1 MSLSARHHQIIR
13 FGALL
18 VTAASVTYMAN
29 RAPMHADLTAEGL
42 SQITPGT
49 GEVIRNIGV
58 DRPVTVHA
66 FVSKDVP
73 REYVT
78 VRSRLLN
85 ILREMQARGGEGLQ
99 VRIVEPEPHSPE
111 AEEAMETFGIMPRP
125 LADRR
130 GGRVQQMDVF
140 MGLAFVS
147 GPREEV
153 VAFIDRGLSPEY
165 EVARALRVVT
175 QEKKK
180 VVGVMRTDATI
191 MGNFDMQSRSQQP
204 AWRIVDEL
212 RKQYEVRSLAPKT
225 PVPDDVDVLLVPQL
239 PSLEQDELDI
249 VRSYVDA
256 GRPALLTVDP
266 FPMFDPRLSPTEP
279 KLPPPG
285 QQGGMMGGGPPPGN
299 KGDYRGFLRDVGV
312 EWDDT
317 RVVFDTYN
325 PNPIFDQA
333 PEQIVFVS
341 ERPDGTK
348 PFENADP
355 AVDGLEQVVLLYPG
369 ALQPAAGYQD
379 KFSPLLITG
388 KTAGFNEF
396 DDLVQK
402 HPLFGIQGPIPPRQR
417 SPIVDQNVVLA
428 ARVNRE
434 GGGGEDAP
442 PPRNVA
448 VIADL
453 DLFGNLFFVM
463 RERGGDVDGDGLV
476 DVRFDNVAFLLNL
489 VDSLAGDDRFIELR
503 KRKAAFR
510 RLTTVDGLTKDAR
523 AERQAAFE
531 KANQNAEAELEEA
544 KKSLEAAVAS
554 VRERQELDD
563 TTKAI
568 MLQSAEQAE
577 NRRLQQRTE
586 AIEREKAKTIAKV
599 ERKHQQAVSEVQ
611 NRIRLIS
618 VLAPPIPALL
628 LGGFIFAR
636 KRRRERELIPRSR
649 SASGAAG
656 GKGPSGTTPSSEVAS
671 AKPDSSSQKGDA

>member
-1 MSLSARHHQIIR
+1 MSLSARHHQLIR
-13 FGALL
+13 FGAIL

-29 RAPMHADLTAEGL
+29 RTPMHTDLTAEGL

-49 GEVIRNIGV
+49 RDVIRNIGV
-58 DRPVTVHA
+58 ERPVTVHA
-66 FVSKDVP
+66 FISKDVP

-85 ILREMQARGGEGLQ
+85 ILREMEAQGGEGLQ
-99 VRIVEPEPHSPE
+99 VRIVEPELHSPE
-111 AEEAMETFGIMPRP
+111 AEEAMESFGIMPRP

-130 GGRVQQMDVF
+130 GGRVHQMDVF

-147 GPREEV
+147 GPREEIV
-153 VAFIDRGLSPEY
+153 GFVDRGLSPEY

-175 QEKKK
+175 QEQKK
-180 VVGVMRTDATI
+180 VVGVLRTDATI
-191 MGNFDMQSRSQQP
+191 MGNFDLQSRSQQP

-212 RKQYEVRSLAPKT
+212 RKQYEVRSLAPNM
-225 PVPDDVDVLLVPQL
+225 PIPEDVDVLLVPQL
-239 PSLEQDELDI
+239 PSLEQAELDV
-249 VRSYVDA
+249 VRDYVDA
-256 GRPALLTVDP
+256 GRPTLVTVDP

-285 QQGGMMGGGPPPGN
+285 QGGGMMGGGPPPGN
-299 KGDYRGFLRDVGV
+299 KGDYRGFLRDIGV

-317 RVVFDTYN
+317 KIVYDTYN

-348 PFENADP
+348 PFHDADP
-355 AVDGLEQVVLLYPG
+355 AVDGLEQVVLLYAG
-369 ALQPAAGYQD
+369 ALQAAPGYQD
-379 KFSPLLITG
+379 KFSPLLVTG
-388 KTAGFNEF
+388 KTAGFNAF
-396 DDLVQK
+396 DDLVRK
-402 HPLFGIQGPIPPRQR
+402 HPLFGIQGPVPPQTR
-417 SPIVDQNVVLA
+417 SPILGQNVVLA

-434 GGGGEDAP
+434 AGNTEDAP

-463 RERGGDVDGDGLV
+463 RDRGGDVDGDGLV

-489 VDSLAGDDRFIELR
+489 VDSLAGDDRFIDLR

-510 RLTTVDGLTKDAR
+510 RLTTVDELTKEAR
-523 AERQAAFE
+523 AERQAQFE
-531 KANQNAEAELEEA
+531 KANLEAEAELEEA
-544 KKSLEAAVAS
+544 KRSLEAAVAG
-554 VRERQELDD
+554 VRERQELDE

-568 MLQSAEQAE
+568 MLQSAEEAE

-586 AIEREKAKTIAKV
+586 AIEREKAKAIAKV

-611 NRIRLIS
+611 NRIRLIA
-618 VLAPPIPALL
+618 VLLPPIPALL

-649 SASGAAG
+649 SVSAGAAG
-656 GKGPSGTTPSSEVAS
+656 KLG
-671 AKPDSSSQKGDA
+671 SSSQKGDA

>member
-1 MSLSARHHQIIR
+1 MSLTARHHQLIR
-13 FGALL
+13 FGAIL

-49 GEVIRNIGV
+49 REVIRNIGA

-85 ILREMQARGGEGLQ
+85 ILREMEAQGGEGLQ
-99 VRIVEPEPHSPE
+99 VRIVEPELHSPE
-111 AEEAMETFGIMPRP
+111 AEEAMDAFGIMPRP

-130 GGRVQQMDVF
+130 GGRMQQMDVF

-153 VAFIDRGLSPEY
+153 VTFVDRGLSPEY

-180 VVGVMRTDATI
+180 VVGVLRTDATI
-191 MGNFDMQSRSQQP
+191 MGNFDLQSRSQQP

-212 RKQYEVRSLAPKT
+212 RKQYEVRSLAPKV

-239 PSLEQDELDI
+239 PSLEQDELDV
-249 VRSYVDA
+249 VRTYVDA

-285 QQGGMMGGGPPPGN
+285 QGGMMGGAPPPGQ
-299 KGDYRGFLRDVGV
+299 KGDYRGFLREIGV
-312 EWDDT
+312 EWDDSK
-317 RVVFDTYN
+317 VVFDTYN

-333 PEQIVFVS
+333 PEQIVFFS

-369 ALQPAAGYQD
+369 ALQPAPGYQD
-379 KFSPLLITG
+379 KFVPLLVSG

-402 HPLFGIQGPIPPRQR
+402 HPLFGIQGPIPPQQR
-417 SPIVDQNVVLA
+417 SPIVGQNVVLA
-428 ARVNRE
+428 ARIARE
-434 GGGGEDAP
+434 GAAGEDAP

-476 DVRFDNVAFLLNL
+476 DVRFDNVAFLLNM

-510 RLTTVDGLTKDAR
+510 RLSTVDELTKEAR
-523 AERQAAFE
+523 AERQKAFE
-531 KANQNAEAELEEA
+531 QANQKAEEELEEA
-544 KKSLEAAVAS
+544 KRSLEAAVAN

-568 MLQSAEQAE
+568 MLRSAEEAE

-586 AIEREKAKTIAKV
+586 AIEREKAKSVAKI

-611 NRIRLIS
+611 NRIRLLS
-618 VLAPPIPALL
+618 VLLPPIPALL

-649 SASGAAG
+649 SATGVAG
-656 GKGPSGTTPSSEVAS
+656 KAS
-671 AKPDSSSQKGDA
+671 TQAEPDSSSDKGDA

>member
-1 MSLSARHHQIIR
+1 MSLSARHHQLIR
-13 FGALL
+13 FGAIL

-29 RAPMHADLTAEGL
+29 RAPVHADLTAEGL

-49 GEVIRNIGV
+49 RDVIENIGI

-66 FVSKDVP
+66 FVSKEVP

-85 ILREMQARGGEGLQ
+85 ILREMEARGGEGLQ

-130 GGRVQQMDVF
+130 GGRMQQMDVF

-153 VAFIDRGLSPEY
+153 VGFVDRGLSPEY

-191 MGNFDMQSRSQQP
+191 MGNFDLQSRSQQP

-225 PVPDDVDVLLVPQL
+225 PIPDDVDVLLVPQL
-239 PSLEQDELDI
+239 PSLEQDELD
-249 VRSYVDA
+249 VLRSYVDA
-256 GRPALLTVDP
+256 GRPVLLTVDP

-285 QQGGMMGGGPPPGN
+285 QGGMMGGAPPPGN
-299 KGDYRGFLRDVGV
+299 KGDYRGFLRDVGI

-317 RVVFDTYN
+317 KVVFDTYN

-348 PFENADP
+348 PFENTDP

-369 ALQPAAGYQD
+369 ALQPAPGYQD
-379 KFSPLLITG
+379 KFSPLLVTG
-388 KTAGFNEF
+388 KTAGFNDF
-396 DDLVQK
+396 DDLVSR
-402 HPLFGIQGPIPPRQR
+402 HPLFGLQGPVPPQQR
-417 SPIVDQNVVLA
+417 SPIVGQNLVLA

-434 GGGGEDAP
+434 AGGGDDAP

-489 VDSLAGDDRFIELR
+489 VDSLAGDDRFIDLR

-510 RLTTVDGLTKDAR
+510 RLTTVDELTKEAR

-531 KANQNAEAELEEA
+531 KANQNAEKELEDA
-544 KKSLEAAVAS
+544 KRSLEAAVAG

-568 MLQSAEQAE
+568 MLRSAEEAE

-586 AIEREKAKTIAKV
+586 AIEREKAKTIAKI

-618 VLAPPIPALL
+618 VLLPPIPALL
-628 LGGFIFAR
+628 LGGFIFGR
-636 KRRRERELIPRSR
+636 KRRRERELIPSSR
-649 SASGAAG
+649 SASAAPARRSTAAS
-656 GKGPSGTTPSSEVAS
+656 PSKQVADDTDAS
-671 AKPDSSSQKGDA
+671 KEKGDA